1 MIQLTNLTKFYGKK
15 QVLQGISITVQA
27 NQCYAIVGKNGAG
40 KSTLFNILT
49 NLIAAD
55 SGEVQIL
62 GTTYKENEQN
72 IKKQMGLILE
82 QKSLVEEFTGLQYLE
97 FVSLLYGKQEEIG
110 KDKIKG
116 LFNYFFENVE
126 DGNKLIR
133 SYSTGMKQKVA
144 FCAAVLHQP
153 KILILDEPF
162 SGLDPFSAQQMVDFL
177 KAYGKDRLIF
187 IASHNLA
194 NLEKLATHI
203 GILHEGELRFN
214 GSMSEFT
221 AKGEKVL
228 SDSLFQM
235 LKPAT
240 RGMEKVSWLVS

>member
-1 MIQLTNLTKFYGKK
+1 MIQLTNLTKSYGKN
-15 QVLQGISITVQA
+15 QVLKDLSLTVQK

-49 NLIAAD
+49 NLVAAD
-55 SGEVQIL
+55 SGEVQII

-72 IKKQMGLILE
+72 IKQQMGLMLE

-97 FVSLLYGKQEEIG
+97 FISLLYGKQGTIG
-110 KDKIKG
+110 KDKIMS

-153 KILILDEPF
+153 QILILDEPF

-203 GILHEGELRFN
+203 GILHEGELRFD
-214 GSMSEFT
+214 GSMEEFT
-221 AKGEKVL
+221 EKGKNVL
-228 SDSLFQM
+228 SESLFQM
-235 LKPAT
+235 LQPSS
-240 RGMEKVSWLVS
+240 GDMEKVSWLVN